1 MLAAIR
7 SAAVVGIDARDVTVE
22 VDVSSGLPQWSIV
35 GLASSSVKESR
46 ERVIAA
52 LANSGLALPP
62 RRITVGLSPAD
73 MAKTGSAFDL
83 PIAIGLLAALGVVP
97 ESMAQ
102 RVRVLGELG
111 LDGSVR
117 SVRGV
122 LPVARRVASQRRNET
137 LVLPPGNAREASLV
151 DGLALCAPAT
161 LTQLVEWLRA
171 GALPQPEIPCDGE
184 APTEAMDFADVAG
197 QEGAKR
203 ALEIA
208 AAGGHNVLLVG
219 PPGAGKTMLARRL
232 PSILP
237 ALGTDEALEVTA
249 IQSVAGLMV
258 DSGALCRARP
268 FRAPHH
274 TISTAGLVGGGGMPR
289 PGEVSL
295 AHHGVLFLDEMPEFP
310 RYVLEALRQPLED
323 GRVVIARAAQAV
335 GFPARFTLVGAMNPC
350 PCGHAGDPQHACV
363 CAESDVQRYR
373 ARLSGP
379 LLDRIDM
386 HVTVGAVPMHLLGD
400 PARSRGEASADI
412 RARVERARA
421 VQRARF
427 ASRVR
432 AACNA
437 QASGRWLDMHG
448 GLSRDAR
455 AMLTSAADALRLSA
469 RAYHRVIKVARTIAD
484 LAAEPGIGSPH
495 VAEALGYRPR

>member
-1 MLAAIR
+1 
-7 SAAVVGIDARDVTVE
+7 
-22 VDVSSGLPQWSIV
+22 
-35 GLASSSVKESR
+35 
-46 ERVIAA
+46 
-52 LANSGLALPP
+52 
-62 RRITVGLSPAD
+62 
-73 MAKTGSAFDL
+73 
-83 PIAIGLLAALGVVP
+83 
-97 ESMAQ
+97 
-102 RVRVLGELG
+102 
-111 LDGSVR
+111 
-117 SVRGV
+117 
-122 LPVARRVASQRRNET
+122 
-137 LVLPPGNAREASLV
+137 
-151 DGLALCAPAT
+151 
-161 LTQLVEWLRA
+161 
-171 GALPQPEIPCDGE
+171 
-184 APTEAMDFADVAG
+184 
-197 QEGAKR
+197 
-203 ALEIA
+203 
-208 AAGGHNVLLVG
+208 
-219 PPGAGKTMLARRL
+219 
-232 PSILP
+232 
-237 ALGTDEALEVTA
+237 
-249 IQSVAGLMV
+249 
-258 DSGALCRARP
+258 
-268 FRAPHH
+268 
-274 TISTAGLVGGGGMPR
+274 
-289 PGEVSL
+289 
-295 AHHGVLFLDEMPEFP
+295 
-310 RYVLEALRQPLED
+310 
-323 GRVVIARAAQAV
+323 
-335 GFPARFTLVGAMNPC
+335 MNPC